1 MDLLNDLKDLQK
13 KKELILLK
21 DKINYNLIDNINI
34 INFDD
39 INNLQQLNDKLGEDL
54 NIIKT
59 IYDRQMV
66 DVDYI
71 FPEII
76 EDLTTL
82 HHVDIHTNE
91 FELMLQYYTEAR
103 DAQNYE
109 QGELGN
115 VGLQLNH
122 NIKKICPGIAFEA
135 IDNYVEI
142 QNLKRLEFFLEE
154 MDSVMHTEYNNLLE
168 EEQIDIEM
176 DDVNTV
182 LIKKYNYFLIT
193 YKEALLKAKFNIFN
207 QMINNIDS
215 KGDIITNNEKI
226 VCKTNNFTVEYE
238 KLQCIESKKAL
249 LSKLP
254 IYN

>member
-1 MDLLNDLKDLQK
+1 MDLLNELKDLQK

-21 DKINYNLIDNINI
+21 DKINYNLIDKTNI

-39 INNLQQLNDKLGEDL
+39 INNLQQLNAKLGKDL

-59 IYDRQMV
+59 IFDRKMV
-66 DVDYI
+66 DEEYI
-71 FPEII
+71 FPEIVD
-76 EDLTTL
+76 DLATI
-82 HHVDIHTNE
+82 HHAEMHTSE

-109 QGELGN
+109 QGELAG

-122 NIKKICPGIAFEA
+122 DIKKIIPGISFEA

-154 MDSVMHTEYNNLLE
+154 MDSVMYAEYNNLLE
-168 EEQIDIEM
+168 EEQFDIEL
-176 DDVNTV
+176 DDINTILV
-182 LIKKYNYFLIT
+182 KKYNYFLVS
-193 YKEALLKAKFNIFN
+193 YKEALLKAKFNIVN
-207 QMINNIDS
+207 QMINNLDLKDNIA
-215 KGDIITNNEKI
+215 INNDKV
-226 VCKTNNFTVEYE
+226 VCKVDKIIVEYE
-238 KLQCIESKKAL
+238 KLQCLESRKAQL
-249 LSKLP
+249 AKLP